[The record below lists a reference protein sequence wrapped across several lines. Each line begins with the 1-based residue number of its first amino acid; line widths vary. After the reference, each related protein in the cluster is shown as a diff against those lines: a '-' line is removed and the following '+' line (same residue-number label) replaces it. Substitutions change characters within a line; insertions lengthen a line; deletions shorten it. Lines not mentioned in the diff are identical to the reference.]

1 MTAAGRAPGSQGPR
15 LAIIVAVVIIDVLGI
30 GLMWPVL
37 PVLIQELSGGDLPSA
52 SSIYGWIVALY
63 SLMQFLFGPML
74 GALSDRFGRR
84 PVILFSL
91 AGLVVD
97 YIILALAPNVWW
109 VAAARILGGIMG
121 ASITTASA
129 YIADISPPEKR
140 AQNFGLIG
148 VAFGVGFVAGP
159 FLGGF
164 LGEIG
169 SRVPFWAAA
178 GVALLA
184 LLFAYFVLPESLV
197 PANRKRFRLREG
209 NPVGAF
215 VVLARYPLVFAVLTV
230 FVLAN
235 TGERLLE
242 TNWVLYTGYRYGWGP
257 ADVGMSLAV
266 FGVLIALVQGGL
278 VRVVV
283 PWLGEVRTVAFG
295 LAVGAVALVL
305 YAGAGQSWMVY
316 AITVLYVLGWANAA
330 PAVQALVTRAVP
342 ANEQG
347 LLQGAITSIGT
358 VTAVI
363 AAPVGA
369 ELFAW
374 FIGPSAP
381 FLFPGVAFALGAVL
395 FLIAL
400 AVMQT
405 RRFRAAVQT
414 RVEDK

>member
-1 MTAAGRAPGSQGPR
+1 
-15 LAIIVAVVIIDVLGI
+15 
-30 GLMWPVL
+30 
-37 PVLIQELSGGDLPSA
+37 
-52 SSIYGWIVALY
+52 
-63 SLMQFLFGPML
+63 
-74 GALSDRFGRR
+74 
-84 PVILFSL
+84 
-91 AGLVVD
+91 
-97 YIILALAPNVWW
+97 
-109 VAAARILGGIMG
+109 MG

-148 VAFGVGFVAGP
+148 VAFGVGFVTGP

-178 GVALLA
+178 GVALLG
-184 LLFAYFVLPESLV
+184 LFFAYFFLPESLV
-197 PANRKRFRLREG
+197 PANRKRFRLTES

-235 TGERLLE
+235 SGERLLE
-242 TNWVLYTGYRYGWGP
+242 TNWVFYTGYRYGWGP
-257 ADVGMSLAV
+257 AEVGISLAV
-266 FGVLIALVQGGL
+266 FGVLFALVQGGL

-283 PWLGEVRTVAFG
+283 PLLGEVRTVAFG
-295 LAVGAVALVL
+295 IAVGAIAMVFFA
-305 YAGAGQSWMVY
+305 AATQSWMVY
-316 AITVLYVLGWANAA
+316 AITVLYVLGWGSAG

-363 AAPVGA
+363 AAPLGA

-381 FLFPGVAFALGAVL
+381 FLLPGVVFVLAAVL

-405 RRFRAAVQT
+405 RRFRAAVQ
-414 RVEDK
+414 DK

>member
-1 MTAAGRAPGSQGPR
+1 MTAAGRAPRSQVPR
-15 LAIIVAVVIIDVLGI
+15 LAIVVAVVIIDVLGI
-30 GLMWPVL
+30 GLMLPVL
-37 PVLIQELSGGDLPSA
+37 PVLIRELSGGDLPSA

-91 AGLVVD
+91 AGVVVD
-97 YIILALAPNVWW
+97 YVILSLAPNVWW
-109 VAAARILGGIMG
+109 MAAARILGGIMG

-169 SRVPFWAAA
+169 SRVPFWVAA

-184 LLFAYFVLPESLV
+184 LFFAYFFLPESLV
-197 PANRKRFRLREG
+197 PANRKRFRLTEA

-230 FVLAN
+230 FVLTN
-235 TGERLLE
+235 IGERLLQ
-242 TNWVLYTGYRYGWGP
+242 TNWVFYTGYRYGWGP
-257 ADVGMSLAV
+257 AEVGISLAV
-266 FGVLIALVQGGL
+266 YGVLIALAQGGL
-278 VRVVV
+278 VRVIV
-283 PWLGEVRTVAFG
+283 PLLGEVRTVAFG
-295 LAVGAVALVL
+295 IAVGAIALVFF
-305 YAGAGQSWMVY
+305 AAATQSWMVY
-316 AITVLYVLGWANAA
+316 AITVLYVLGWGNAG

-363 AAPVGA
+363 AAPLGA

-381 FLFPGVAFALGAVL
+381 FLFPGVAFVLGAVL

-405 RRFRAAVQT
+405 RRFRAAVQ
-414 RVEDK
+414 DK